1 MKEIFQ
7 ARPKNKVGL
16 DIGSFS
22 VKMLEIS
29 GARERPILTGLGLK
43 NISGLS
49 KGEIANSIKDLAIEA
64 KISSKEVNVS
74 VSGPSVIIRF
84 ISMPRMKE
92 DDLKSAI
99 KFEAEKFIP
108 FNINDCII
116 DSQILAR
123 DDRENKLNILLVA
136 AKKDYINERIGLVE
150 QAGLSVAIVDVAGF
164 ALVNSFLS
172 NFRGLDPDKAFALLN
187 IGSNITNLSI
197 VRSGTIAFARDV
209 SMGSGHFNAAI
220 AKNLNISVESA
231 EGLKI
236 SPGEK
241 AQDVITSIKPVMNT
255 MLDDLKLSFGYYENQ
270 SGRGIDEIYISGGGA
285 CTIGLD
291 ETFEDALGSKP
302 AIWNPLEFLDTGSV
316 PKEKSEIDKIKNA
329 FAISAGL
336 AARQTV

>member
-7 ARPKNKVGL
+7 AKPRNKVGL
-16 DIGSFS
+16 DIGNFS

-29 GARERPILTGLGLK
+29 GARERPALTGLGLK

-64 KISSKEVNVS
+64 KISSKEVNIS

-84 ISMPRMKE
+84 ISMPKMKE

-108 FNINDCII
+108 FDINDCIV
-116 DSQILAR
+116 DYQILAR

-164 ALVNSFLS
+164 ALANSFLS
-172 NFRGLDPDKAFALLN
+172 NFRGLDPDKTFALLN

-209 SMGSGHFNAAI
+209 SMGSGNFNAAI

-241 AQDVITSIKPVMNT
+241 AQDVITSIKPVINIL
-255 MLDDLKLSFGYYENQ
+255 LDDLKLSFGYYENQ
-270 SGRGIDEIYISGGGA
+270 SGKGIDEIYISGGGG

-302 AIWNPLEFLDTGSV
+302 AVWNPLEFLDTGSA
-316 PKEKSEIDKIKNA
+316 PKEKSEIDKIKNV

-336 AARQTV
+336 AAR